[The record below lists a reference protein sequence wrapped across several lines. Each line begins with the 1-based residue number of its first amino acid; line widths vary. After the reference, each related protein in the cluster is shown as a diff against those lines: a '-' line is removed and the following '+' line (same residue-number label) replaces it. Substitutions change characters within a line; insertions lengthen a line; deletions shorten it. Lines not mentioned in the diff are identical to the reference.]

1 MSFFFFWKL
10 PQILSGKRKRIN
22 KWVKVY
28 PKLQRIDYSYIL
40 GNETLYSFS
49 SGDNETIPYT
59 TLSKLEFSESWLLSS
74 LCLSWNI
81 STCRNVGRIVSQIK
95 PAWRHNIH
103 IFLYIFETETYHRMP
118 VVGCVLFRVVHMQ
131 NLSEPSGQT
140 PSQIP
145 WQGKKVVGDREE
157 LEEHPGE
164 ENF

>member
-1 MSFFFFWKL
+1 MVTVAKKFRAKFETWSPWLWLTSIDGVFVIFDPHFLLRFMFSWLIVCLFFFFFWKL

-49 SGDNETIPYT
+49 SGDNETIPYIA
-59 TLSKLEFSESWLLSS
+59 LSKLEFSESWLLSS

-95 PAWRHNIH
+95 PCIH
-103 IFLYIFETETYHRMP
+103 H
-118 VVGCVLFRVVHMQ
+118 Q
-131 NLSEPSGQT
+131 A
-140 PSQIP
+140 
-145 WQGKKVVGDREE
+145 
-157 LEEHPGE
+157 
-164 ENF
+164 